1 MGFQNLKFDVSLFL
15 YNSKVVFSKLQIYV
29 DDIMIIG
36 NSNTIISKLVN
47 GLNKSFLLKD
57 LNSLHLFLGIEV
69 FIDK

>member
-1 MGFQNLKFDVSLFL
+1 MGFKNLKFDVSLFL
-15 YNSKVVFSKLQIYV
+15 YNSKVVFSKLQIYM

-36 NSNTIISKLVN
+36 NSSTIISKLVN
-47 GLNKSFLLKD
+47 DLSKSFLLKD

>member
-15 YNSKVVFSKLQIYV
+15 YNSKVVFSKLQIYM

-36 NSNTIISKLVN
+36 NSSTIISKLVN
-47 GLNKSFLLKD
+47 DLSKSFLLKD
-57 LNSLHLFLGIEV
+57 LNSLHFFLGIEV

>member
-1 MGFQNLKFDVSLFL
+1 MGFKNLKFDVSLFL

>member
-1 MGFQNLKFDVSLFL
+1 MGFKNLKFDVSLFL
-15 YNSKVVFSKLQIYV
+15 YNSKVVFSKLQIYM

>member
-1 MGFQNLKFDVSLFL
+1 
-15 YNSKVVFSKLQIYV
+15 
-29 DDIMIIG
+29 MIIG

>member
-1 MGFQNLKFDVSLFL
+1 MGFQDLKFDVSLFL

-36 NSNTIISKLVN
+36 NSSTIISKLVN
-47 GLNKSFLLKD
+47 DLNKSFLLKD
-57 LNSLHLFLGIEV
+57 LNSLHFFLGIEV